1 MMFDG
6 KIVAITGAAGGIG
19 QALCRYFGA
28 QGAAIGLIDQ
38 SETVDSVAE
47 QLVSE
52 GIKAVA
58 VRVDISD
65 AAAVKQGFAG
75 QLTS

>member
-47 QLVSE
+47 QLVS
-52 GIKAVA
+52 
-58 VRVDISD
+58 
-65 AAAVKQGFAG
+65 
-75 QLTS
+75 